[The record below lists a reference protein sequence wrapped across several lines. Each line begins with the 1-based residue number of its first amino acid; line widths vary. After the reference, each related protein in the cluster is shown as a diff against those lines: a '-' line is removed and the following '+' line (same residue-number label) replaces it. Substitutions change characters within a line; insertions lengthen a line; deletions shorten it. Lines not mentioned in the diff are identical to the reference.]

1 MQLTK
6 RLVRQN
12 PFVSQITIGQD
23 THGQVRPIMG
33 AHISVT
39 GRPAITEIKKFSPR
53 APVVPI
59 YNTSGA
65 KRSVG
70 VTVWA
75 FNFF

>member
-1 MQLTK
+1 
-6 RLVRQN
+6 
-12 PFVSQITIGQD
+12 
-23 THGQVRPIMG
+23 MG

-39 GRPAITEIKKFSPR
+39 GRPAITEIEKFSLR

-70 VTVWA
+70 VTIWA
-75 FNFF
+75 CNFF

>member
-1 MQLTK
+1 
-6 RLVRQN
+6 
-12 PFVSQITIGQD
+12 
-23 THGQVRPIMG
+23 MG